1 METKVCIEC
10 SIKKPLSDF
19 YFNEKRQSY
28 NKVCRTCEYLIRKQR
43 EQSEKSSIKK
53 KLQEENEELL
63 KHSKKKCNICL
74 QIKDLSEFYY
84 RKEQQRYRNECKLCI
99 LQKQKENRDV
109 KSIEK
114 KRIKAI
120 EKANKTIPKSKICS
134 KCNIE
139 KPLNEFRTNK
149 SGYIFTVCKQC
160 EYNLNMQRYYK
171 RKMQDNHY
179 KAIYEAKLEQDKL
192 LKEHK
197 KKCLICFEIKD
208 LSEFYYRS
216 DLKQYRNWC
225 IECEKKRTNRF
236 YTENKE
242 TILKKQHQ
250 FYKDNQKIM
259 LERKKEYAKSHK
271 NQLRTYHRNYIH
283 NRRKN
288 DDIFRFKSQIR
299 HLINQS
305 FRRQGKQK
313 KGKTEKIVGCDF
325 QTLYYYLLDTYK
337 QIYGIEWDGIEK
349 VHIDHIIPLATANTE
364 QEIIELC
371 HYTNL
376 QLLKEKDNLEKND
389 KLDWNLK

>member
-19 YFNEKRQSY
+19 YFNEKTQSY
-28 NKVCRTCEYLIRKQR
+28 NKVFRTCEYLIRR
-43 EQSEKSSIKK
+43 QSEKSSIKK
-53 KLQEENEELL
+53 KLQEENEEMLR
-63 KHSKKKCNICL
+63 HSKKKCNICL
-74 QIKDLSEFYY
+74 Q
-84 RKEQQRYRNECKLCI
+84 
-99 LQKQKENRDV
+99 
-109 KSIEK
+109 
-114 KRIKAI
+114 
-120 EKANKTIPKSKICS
+120 
-134 KCNIE
+134 
-139 KPLNEFRTNK
+139 
-149 SGYIFTVCKQC
+149 
-160 EYNLNMQRYYK
+160 
-171 RKMQDNHY
+171 
-179 KAIYEAKLEQDKL
+179 
-192 LKEHK
+192 
-197 KKCLICFEIKD
+197 IKD

-236 YTENKE
+236 YNENKE

-259 LERKKEYAKSHK
+259 LERKKEFAESHK

-313 KGKTEKIVGCDF
+313 KRKTEKIVGCDF
-325 QTLYYYLLDTYK
+325 QTLCYYLLDTYK

-349 VHIDHIIPLATANTE
+349 VHIDHISSITFTSFLYIN
-364 QEIIELC
+364 
-371 HYTNL
+371 
-376 QLLKEKDNLEKND
+376 
-389 KLDWNLK
+389 